1 MKTMRTLLYA
11 SLLLLMF
18 QTSAFAQAGNFTEA
32 FKEHFNQTVQQVEK
46 AETSDEKRTI
56 LNSSFNKMTNAID
69 RIESVGNF
77 SEEER
82 SALAAYK
89 STITEKSDQLNG
101 FNGFVAIS
109 DEDLDDF
116 SDYSQQAME
125 QADRTVTIGLT
136 TALLI
141 ILILLLL

>member
-1 MKTMRTLLYA
+1 MKTFIYA

-18 QTSAFAQAGNFTEA
+18 QTSAFAQAGNISET
-32 FKEHFNQTVQQVEK
+32 FKEHFNQTVEK
-46 AETSDEKRTI
+46 VGETESADEKRVI
-56 LNSSFNKMTNAID
+56 LNRSFNKMVTAIE
-69 RIESVGNF
+69 RIESTGNI

-89 STITEKSDQLNG
+89 SNITEKSDQLNG
-101 FNGFVAIS
+101 LNGFDKIA

-116 SDYSQQAME
+116 SDYSQQDME
-125 QADRTVTIGLT
+125 QANRTLTIGLT

-141 ILILLLL
+141 IIILLLL